1 MHLCRA
7 VNQTL
12 QRLLFTTNQR
22 ILVNLPTG
30 RGRCVVAKEDMRAG
44 SLLFVSEPV
53 GSVLT
58 GQLGQQLQPQHLETH
73 LTSGSQKLTA
83 ADR

>member
-1 MHLCRA
+1 
-7 VNQTL
+7 
-12 QRLLFTTNQR
+12 
-22 ILVNLPTG
+22 
-30 RGRCVVAKEDMRAG
+30 MRAG

-58 GQLGQQLQPQHLETH
+58 GQLGQQLQPQHLESH

-83 ADR
+83 ADRYRPAVAVLCWRSCM